1 MAEKRL
7 AAPKAVARIA
17 VAVVSLAAGTSV
29 GLAKPLPLDMSTS
42 QPGEE
47 EFKRALATYAECL
60 SQYRG
65 KELPQFMN
73 TAVADSRSG
82 AALRALAKANP
93 GCARPKRPPKVMAE
107 GLALRG
113 ALIEWAYTRE
123 FGRPTAPLTF
133 KDVPHHAYL
142 SPLSKDDRT
151 AQLMSAGMMALF
163 DCVVREQ
170 PAEVAEMLRAPIESP
185 GETQAF
191 AKLTPAF
198 VTCLPANWQVKMR
211 ASNVRPYLAEAFYTL
226 TKLKQANSVAAPA
239 P

>member
-1 MAEKRL
+1 M
-7 AAPKAVARIA
+7 ARIA
-17 VAVVSLAAGTSV
+17 VAALSLIAGTGV
-29 GLAKPLPLDMSTS
+29 CLAKPLPLDMSTS

-65 KELPQFMN
+65 NELPRFMN
-73 TAVADSRSG
+73 TAVADSRSD
-82 AALRALAKANP
+82 AALRALARANP
-93 GCARPKRPPKVMAE
+93 GCARPKRPSKVLAE

-113 ALIEWAYTRE
+113 ALIEQAYAKE
-123 FGRPTAPLTF
+123 FGRPTAPATF
-133 KDVPHHAYL
+133 KDVPPHAYL
-142 SPLSKDDRT
+142 SPLSKDDRA
-151 AQLMSAGMMALF
+151 AQLMSAGMLALF

-198 VTCLPANWQVKMR
+198 LTCLPANWQVKMR

-226 TKLKQANSVAAPA
+226 TKLKQASAVTRPA
-239 P
+239 Q